1 MLTSHW
7 EAAPNPLD
15 TAIKP
20 FPD

>member
-1 MLTSHW
+1 MLTSHG
-7 EAAPNPLD
+7 EAAPDPLD